1 MSFNYENSFTI
12 EGGNFE
18 DAGKAAVEIKKTL
31 KNMGITGDTLRKTAI
46 AAYES
51 EINIISYANHGVTN
65 VRVTPECVF
74 LDIKDEGP
82 GIEDIEMAMREGYS
96 TASYRIRELGFG
108 AGMGIPNI
116 KNCSDDFELTSEVN
130 KGTHLKVLINIT
142 DQ

>member
-18 DAGKAAVEIKKTL
+18 DAGKAVVEIKKEL
-31 KNMGITGDTLRKTAI
+31 KSMGITGNTLRKTAI

-51 EINIISYANHGVTN
+51 EINIISYARCGVIN

-74 LDIKDEGP
+74 LDVNDEGP
-82 GIEDIEMAMREGYS
+82 GIKDIEMAMREGYS

>member
-1 MSFNYENSFTI
+1 MNLNYEGSFAI

-18 DAGKAAVEIKKTL
+18 DAGKAAVEIKKDL
-31 KNMGITGDTLRKTAI
+31 KNMGITGNTLRKTAI

-51 EINIISYANHGVTN
+51 EINIISYAKFGVIN
-65 VRVTPECVF
+65 VRVTPECIF

-96 TASYRIRELGFG
+96 TASTRIRELGFG

-116 KNCSDDFELTSEVN
+116 KNCSDVFELTSEID
-130 KGTHLKVLINIT
+130 KGTHLKISIKISDN
-142 DQ
+142 